1 MIKKLVTVTAFVML
15 FASSSTLIAVNVTAA
30 SKIETSEFTEGVL
43 GAVRHA
49 TFLKRLELCQAR
61 SEVAGDLMVSR
72 QNGDQMSDKINLW
85 LEDPNPETGWLI
97 WATRLAWEE
106 PFWKTT
112 ENRQRA
118 VDDFKNQIYTEC
130 FDEVTA
136 EEK

>member
-1 MIKKLVTVTAFVML
+1 MIKKLVTITALAML

-49 TFLKRLELCQAR
+49 TFMKRLELCQAR

>member
-1 MIKKLVTVTAFVML
+1 MIKKLVTITALAML
-15 FASSSTLIAVNVTAA
+15 FASSSTLIAVNITAA
-30 SKIETSEFTEGVL
+30 ASEMPAVAEEVLRKFRTATSIKKLEVCQ
-43 GAVRHA
+43 
-49 TFLKRLELCQAR
+49 LK

-97 WATRLAWEE
+97 WVTRLAWEE

-112 ENRQRA
+112 GIRQRA